1 MSHADIFVSTPAHVC
16 FIRPVSS
23 GFEVTQRFRRLTGMQ
38 SDRERLQE
46 GQGEG
51 TRSYAKMREEREGCR
66 EVGNARWWDYDTAWV
81 MVDCRRMDVRQK
93 RKNTSRR
100 KQKTRGGCVQG
111 DN

>member
-1 MSHADIFVSTPAHVC
+1 MLTYFVSSPAQVC

-23 GFEVTQRFRRLTGMQ
+23 AGLEVTQRFRRLTEMQ

-93 RKNTSRR
+93 RKNTSSR
-100 KQKTRGGCVQG
+100 KKTRGGRVQG